1 MPVTETSKIA
11 HSNRDQAL
19 QPWGGMDD
27 ADFDGMIARA
37 ADPTLIPGI
46 YNYCDRRCA
55 RCAFTSRCFQYR
67 ETERAGEVA
76 DDVSSVGRVV
86 ARSLERSMDILRIIG
101 RRLGIDLVNESANDG
116 ASSPETPR
124 AGAGPPKTFNQDDD
138 NRYDPLVQRSRD
150 YATTAWPILRALRPV
165 LEVRGETPLL
175 DALTTLES
183 SSISIS
189 SKIFRAVSPFPEVED
204 HHPEDPEDDV
214 QSDANGSAKVAR
226 ILIEEARRAWRTLMA
241 PGQATA
247 DGVPARLVRQLDEL
261 DDKIAARFPRAME
274 FVRPGFDTERPAA

>member
-1 MPVTETSKIA
+1 
-11 HSNRDQAL
+11 
-19 QPWGGMDD
+19 MDD
-27 ADFDGMIARA
+27 AEFDGMIARA

-67 ETERAGEVA
+67 ETQRDGEVS

-101 RRLGIDLVNESANDG
+101 RRLGIDLVDEAGNG
-116 ASSPETPR
+116 GPSSPEPPR
-124 AGAGPPKTFNQDDD
+124 AGAGARPPMTFNQGDD
-138 NRYDPLVQRSRD
+138 NPYDPLVQRSRD

-165 LEVRGETPLL
+165 LEVRGDAALL
-175 DALTTLES
+175 DALATLES

-189 SKIFRAVSPFPEVED
+189 SKIFRAVSPMPDVEVAQ
-204 HHPEDPEDDV
+204 PEDPEDDV
-214 QSDANGSAKVAR
+214 QGDANGSAKVAR
-226 ILIEEARRAWRTLMA
+226 ILIEEARRAWRTLME